1 MLVGTMLTYI
11 SVDRSRGQR
20 ECLFLVLGCLR
31 GCRTHHFSQLFF
43 VCPRLSLHQPLR
55 SPPPRIICF
64 PNLNIFH
71 SHSIHSHP
79 LSHPPVS
86 SFSFSIFHSVSFL
99 FLPSFFIKLLSLLN
113 TPLKGHLIAVPHP
126 SPSDR
131 VFLYSERMAAA
142 DFTSESG
149 CWRFL

>member
-1 MLVGTMLTYI
+1 MLVGTMLAYI

-31 GCRTHHFSQLFF
+31 GCRTHHFSQLFC

-55 SPPPRIICF
+55 SPPPQIICF

-79 LSHPPVS
+79 LSPPPVS
-86 SFSFSIFHSVSFL
+86 SLCIPTLPLHLFSFFAI
-99 FLPSFFIKLLSLLN
+99 FFIKLLSLLN

-126 SPSDR
+126 SPSDWI
-131 VFLYSERMAAA
+131 FLYSERMATT